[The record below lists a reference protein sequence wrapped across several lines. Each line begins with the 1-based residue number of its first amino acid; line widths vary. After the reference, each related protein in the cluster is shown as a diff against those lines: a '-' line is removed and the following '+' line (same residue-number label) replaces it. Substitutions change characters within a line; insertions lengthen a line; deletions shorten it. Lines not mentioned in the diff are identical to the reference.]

1 MSRAQ
6 SNQRKLSAQGQASL
20 FQKST
25 LTGGTVRLKLQ
36 LPLAYPTMDMP
47 AVASAFLAAGS
58 GSLEDLQPREGDLVA
73 FPFRLLSA
81 AYLGSG
87 GYHLDFS
94 QPSMLEAAL
103 PLFLEPEAEGSRR
116 TGALVVVRD
125 HSENIGDRLGLTSN
139 VRFSDAAPEQGLP
152 HPGIDADLMIN
163 WKLAGDVVRLL
174 LHQPPLVEACSIS
187 LAFNWEKSHP
197 QLEDWQFWMRLGE
210 EIDGSPVRVVVSE
223 IIAVEHIGLVYA
235 GADPTARRRY
245 QADDGQP
252 VTQNGGLG
260 KSAPAKP
267 VMTASL
273 AAPATEQSDPAAATG
288 GIMLP
293 ADSAVW
299 QLLRLH
305 QPDRVQLESRTAEL
319 ATWAEL
325 GRRALDDLR
334 TEVRQLIIRID
345 GSHEQDFSQG
355 LLKVAEVAD
364 EPTLK
369 ALRREY
375 SRRLEALVP
384 PVCQVCG
391 SDKVSRRSSREGQV
405 VAPDAE
411 AVKPNPRLYR

>member
-1 MSRAQ
+1 MSQAQ
-6 SNQRKLSAQGQASL
+6 SNQRKLSARAQASL

-25 LTGGTVRLKLQ
+25 PTGGSARLKVQ
-36 LPLAYPTMDMP
+36 LPLGYPAMDTP
-47 AVASAFLAAGS
+47 ATASAFLAAGS

-81 AYLGSG
+81 AYLGAG

-94 QPSMLEAAL
+94 QPSMLETAL
-103 PLFLEPEAEGSRR
+103 PLFLEPEADGSRR

-139 VRFSDAAPEQGLP
+139 VRFSAAAPDQGLP

-174 LHQPPLVEACSIS
+174 LHRPPLVEACSIS

-210 EIDGSPVRVVVSE
+210 EIGGSPVRVVVSE

-252 VTQNGGLG
+252 VAQNGGLG
-260 KSAPAKP
+260 KSATANP

-273 AAPATEQSDPAAATG
+273 TAPATEQLDGAATG
-288 GIMLP
+288 GIDLP
-293 ADSAVW
+293 ADSPVW
-299 QLLRLH
+299 LLLQLDR
-305 QPDRVQLESRTAEL
+305 PDRGQLETKTAEL

-345 GSHEQDFSQG
+345 GSREQDFSEG
-355 LLKVAEVAD
+355 LLKVVEAAD

-384 PVCQVCG
+384 PVCQICG

-405 VAPDAE
+405 VARETE

>member
-1 MSRAQ
+1 MNQAL
-6 SNQRKLSAQGQASL
+6 SNQQKLTRVQAYSSL
-20 FQKST
+20 FHKT
-25 LTGGTVRLKLQ
+25 TAGGGKARLKLQ
-36 LPLAYPTMDMP
+36 LPLGSPAAEEP
-47 AVASAFLAAGS
+47 AVASALLSAEVN
-58 GSLEDLQPREGDLVA
+58 SLEDLQPREGDLVA

-81 AYLGSG
+81 AYLGPG

-94 QPSMLEAAL
+94 RPSMLEAAL

-116 TGALVVVRD
+116 TDPLVIVRD
-125 HSENIGDRLGLTSN
+125 HSENIDDRLGLAQN
-139 VRFSDAAPEQGLP
+139 VRFSPADPSLDLP
-152 HPGIDADLMIN
+152 HPGIDADLLIN
-163 WKLAGDVVRLL
+163 WKLAADVVRRL
-174 LHQPPLVEACSIS
+174 LHQPPLVEACSVS

-210 EIDGSPVRVVVSE
+210 EIEGSPVRVVVSE

-235 GADPTARRRY
+235 GADPTARRRSP
-245 QADDGQP
+245 DDDCQP
-252 VTQNGGLG
+252 VTQNNGLQ
-260 KSAPAKP
+260 KTAPAEP

-273 AAPATEQSDPAAATG
+273 AAPATEQPGGGETG
-288 GIMLP
+288 EIALP
-293 ADSAVW
+293 ADSLVW
-299 QLLRLH
+299 QLLQLDR
-305 QPDRVQLESRTAEL
+305 PDRAQLESKTAEL

-345 GSHEQDFSQG
+345 GSREQDFSQG
-355 LLKVAEVAD
+355 LLKVVEAAD

-405 VAPDAE
+405 VARETAAD
-411 AVKPNPRLYR
+411 KPNPRLYR

>member
-6 SNQRKLSAQGQASL
+6 SDQRKLSAQAQASL

-36 LPLAYPTMDMP
+36 LPLAYPAMDMP
-47 AVASAFLAAGS
+47 AAAAAFLAAGS

-81 AYLGSG
+81 AYLGPG

-139 VRFSDAAPEQGLP
+139 VRFSAAAPDQGLP

-187 LAFNWEKSHP
+187 LAFNWEKSHT

-252 VTQNGGLG
+252 VNGGLG

-273 AAPATEQSDPAAATG
+273 TAPATEQPDGAATG
-288 GIMLP
+288 GIVLP
-293 ADSAVW
+293 ADSPVW
-299 QLLRLH
+299 LLLQLDR
-305 QPDRVQLESRTAEL
+305 PDRGQLETKTAEL

-355 LLKVAEVAD
+355 LLKVVEVAD

-405 VAPDAE
+405 VARETAAD
-411 AVKPNPRLYR
+411 KPNPRLYR